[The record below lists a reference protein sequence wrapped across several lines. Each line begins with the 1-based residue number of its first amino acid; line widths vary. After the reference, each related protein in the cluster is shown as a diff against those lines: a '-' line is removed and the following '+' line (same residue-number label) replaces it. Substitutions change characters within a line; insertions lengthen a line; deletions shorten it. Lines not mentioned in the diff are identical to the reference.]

1 MLILVKESTIKTVP
15 SGEAGEISL
24 YPGELYIH
32 TGGPGPRVWTLLGS
46 CVAVALFNRKAG
58 VGAICHA
65 QLPQRRLKNLDCSKD
80 CPEDCEKL
88 SEDSGKFRYM
98 TCAFKQMLKVL
109 TGRGIPAS
117 SLSAY
122 LIGGSEV
129 APAGKDFFRVGAGNI
144 EMARSLLQKNRIS
157 LVFEDTGGK
166 IGRSLYFFPA
176 TGRLYYRYHGEKEFR
191 LLSE

>member
-1 MLILVKESTIKTVP
+1 MLDTVKESIIKTVP
-15 SGEAGEISL
+15 PGETEDISL

-58 VGAICHA
+58 IGAICHA

-80 CPEDCEKL
+80 CPEDCERL
-88 SEDSGKFRYM
+88 SGEPGKFRYM

-109 TGRGIPAS
+109 TSQGIPAS

-144 EMARSLLQKNRIS
+144 DMARSLLRQHRIS
-157 LVFEDTGGK
+157 VVFEDTGGK
-166 IGRSLYFFPA
+166 TGRSLYFFPA
-176 TGRLYYRYHGEKEFR
+176 TGRLYYRFHGERDFR
-191 LLSE
+191 SLLE